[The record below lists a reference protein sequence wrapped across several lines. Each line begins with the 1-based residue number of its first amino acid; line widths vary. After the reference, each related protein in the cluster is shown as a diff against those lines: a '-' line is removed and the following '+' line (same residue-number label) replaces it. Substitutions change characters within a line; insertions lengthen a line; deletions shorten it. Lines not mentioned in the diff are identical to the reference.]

1 MSYNPAGKG
10 DGKRPVNGETYRN
23 NYDLIF
29 SNRNKN
35 KGCYNDFERE
45 CTYSNDCP
53 ECGCYRCEC
62 AVEQDPDH
70 DRQCSHDLED

>member
-29 SNRNKN
+29 SKE
-35 KGCYNDFERE
+35 KYDD
-45 CTYSNDCP
+45 DCP
-53 ECGCYRCEC
+53 ECGRYRCKCE
-62 AVEQDPDH
+62 AEQDPDH
-70 DRQCSHDLED
+70 DRQCDHDLED